1 MKEGFSTKA
10 IALCAVMAAL
20 AALIMLTGGL
30 IPVMTYCSPMLASL
44 CLIPVLDAFGSGPSW
59 AVWAVTGALSL
70 LIGADKE
77 AAFFWVFFG
86 FYPIIRPFFNRIK
99 SRPLRI
105 ALKACLF
112 AALAAVMYGLTCFIF
127 GIDEIV
133 SSFSASTVINIAF
146 LAGIVICLL
155 LYDRALPGLIFVY
168 EKRLKGRLGRG
179 G

>member
-1 MKEGFSTKA
+1 MKEGFSTRA
-10 IALCAVMAAL
+10 IAFCAVMAAL

-44 CLIPVLDAFGSGPSW
+44 CLIPVLDAYGAGPAW

-86 FYPIIRPFFNRIK
+86 FYPIIFPAFQKIK
-99 SRPLRI
+99 NRPLRV

-112 AALAAVMYGLTCFIF
+112 AVLAAAMYGLTCFIF

-133 SSFSASTVINIAF
+133 SSFSASAVINLAF
-146 LAGIVICLL
+146 LAMIVVVLL
-155 LYDRALPGLIFVY
+155 LYDRALPGFILFY
-168 EKRLKGRLGRG
+168 QKRLKGRLGRG